1 MVFCPPSIRAGGG
14 TGLNLISQRKS
25 GIPPKPP
32 FRFSFAQTERGRK
45 QAGKNSFPP
54 TPFLFARLL
63 GLRPQNF
70 SAGRRDYLK
79 FLSLF
84 YLFYRNFGISKKSG
98 QCSFFCSAITS
109 RMSLLS
115 NSFIAIADKQFMS
128 CSCHG
133 NIQQPSFIALLV
145 SSISSW
151 NILVFCTNYEAYIK
165 RQTFCLVHSEYIDC
179 TFFCF
184 LFNIF

>member
-1 MVFCPPSIRAGGG
+1 MGFA
-14 TGLNLISQRKS
+14 
-25 GIPPKPP
+25 PK
-32 FRFSFAQTERGRK
+32 T
-45 QAGKNSFPP
+45 
-54 TPFLFARLL
+54 
-63 GLRPQNF
+63 
-70 SAGRRDYLK
+70 SADGRRDYLK

-115 NSFIAIADKQFMS
+115 NSFIAIAYKQFMS

-133 NIQQPSFIALLV
+133 NIQQPSFIALFI

-151 NILVFCTNYEAYIK
+151 NILVFCTNYKAYIK
-165 RQTFCLVHSEYIDC
+165 DKPFAWCIVSILTAFSFVSCSIYSDEVLTILIKLSRSAFS
-179 TFFCF
+179 
-184 LFNIF
+184 